1 MYKHCGERQAFVKKE
16 FELILQA
23 IVVAILAASLAMLF
37 KMVPWGFFMARPS

>member
-16 FELILQA
+16 FELILRA
-23 IVVAILAASLAMLF
+23 IVVAILAASLAILF